1 MGEAMRVLLA
11 IVGVVFLISL
21 PASAFAVD
29 CNAYCLK
36 RCATANFK
44 TKCQGDCV
52 QICSAKQKK

>member
-1 MGEAMRVLLA
+1 MRVLLA